1 MPRVVFPQVL
11 QRHIACPPVDVEG
24 GTLREALDAACARY
38 PGVRGYLLDDAGEL
52 RPHVAIFVDGELSSD
67 RVRLAQPVGAHARIE
82 VFQALSGG

>member
-11 QRHIACPPVDVEG
+11 QRHVSCPPIEVEG
-24 GTLREALDAACARY
+24 RTLREALDAAFRCY
-38 PGVRGYLLDDAGEL
+38 PTVRDYLLDEAGEL

-67 RVRLAQPVGAHARIE
+67 RRALLQAVERNARIE

>member
-11 QRHIACPPVDVEG
+11 QRHIACPPVEVEG
-24 GTLREALDAACARY
+24 RTLRDALEAACSRY

-67 RVRLAQPVGAHARIE
+67 RVHLRQEVSPNARIE